1 MNDFKLQVRIT
12 DPATKWPGPSKG
24 HDHSSIGFHLL
35 TLFFYTLHLDS
46 LCNMARQLRPRKTR
60 PSYVTMAGFDFEE
73 DPEAAK
79 TAAIVLEEE
88 GDSGSDFAPEPAAQS
103 QADAEEESDDDLS
116 VDAENDEEKLDLE
129 DEDQDNVAFSTAT
142 ASKAR
147 SRDKGKAK
155 AKGGETTR
163 AMIGLPSGF
172 SRASR
177 RQMYVLPTPSVHHRH
192 RAVPLFSPV
201 GQVERLVAP
210 PALFQPPKTTVT
222 NNFTLNSSVSNRVNK
237 AWGYNVGPGPLWE
250 LAEDRGWYKEALNT
264 DDTDQKETT
273 RRPRVYNDV
282 SVQGGWEI
290 LNTECVLSTFSRF
303 VYLCGFIHFSRADFV
318 SSGAASYLPT
328 DIVTTEEGNFKPPP
342 PVSCSFGPFGTQT
355 RIEMKMFESLKICKT
370 SLRWLS
376 QN

>member
-1 MNDFKLQVRIT
+1 
-12 DPATKWPGPSKG
+12 
-24 HDHSSIGFHLL
+24 
-35 TLFFYTLHLDS
+35 
-46 LCNMARQLRPRKTR
+46 
-60 PSYVTMAGFDFEE
+60 
-73 DPEAAK
+73 
-79 TAAIVLEEE
+79 
-88 GDSGSDFAPEPAAQS
+88 
-103 QADAEEESDDDLS
+103 
-116 VDAENDEEKLDLE
+116 
-129 DEDQDNVAFSTAT
+129 
-142 ASKAR
+142 
-147 SRDKGKAK
+147 
-155 AKGGETTR
+155 
-163 AMIGLPSGF
+163 MIGLPSGF

-342 PVSCSFGPFGTQT
+342 PISCSFGPFGAQT